1 MPGAKLD
8 ALGSRQPGDLRQV
21 HPPYADGQ
29 RCNEEG
35 PGAPLFQQHSDHHKQ
50 SGSLQPQV
58 LVQAATGLNTP
69 TRPCPER
76 FLAMSEAVP
85 GLCPGE
91 QSLSQTEESTS
102 RADNNLF
109 DHVGEQVVFG

>member
-8 ALGSRQPGDLRQV
+8 ALGSRQPGDLLQV
-21 HPPYADGQ
+21 HPPDADGQ

-58 LVQAATGLNTP
+58 LVRAATGAEP
-69 TRPCPER
+69 PAPIPAPQDSWPCR
-76 FLAMSEAVP
+76 K
-85 GLCPGE
+85 
-91 QSLSQTEESTS
+91 QSRVCAREN
-102 RADNNLF
+102 RASHRQRKALQ
-109 DHVGEQVVFG
+109 G